1 MGSSGK
7 WGFLILS
14 CWRTRAPRKQRKMNA
29 INYVFILIA
38 GAAVASAGY
47 YCKTGFDV
55 PACLL
60 IEAAKLPPGPQATQ
74 DGRRVDCLLC
84 QARAVARRIR
94 DDLPANQVY
103 KPVCVGRKFAHQQYN
118 EYKNEVFCV
127 EIDGTEILGSRQK
140 GKNGNCKK
148 FPRKGS
154 KPKPKTVQPTQP
166 ALCMRKRRK
175 AVRAKSAYVPVCKGR
190 DFDVK
195 QCVGKW
201 CWCASAEGDVVPI
214 TFHRKGSLKP
224 PNCAGHRAFKFS
236 CKGKKGTQPHP
247 TDCSR
252 YVQCTPVGTFHCS
265 CVGGMK
271 FDRTEGVCNFKK

>member
-1 MGSSGK
+1 
-7 WGFLILS
+7 
-14 CWRTRAPRKQRKMNA
+14 
-29 INYVFILIA
+29 
-38 GAAVASAGY
+38 VASAGY

-60 IEAAKLPPGPQATQ
+60 IEAAKLPTGPQAAPKLQ
-74 DGRRVDCLLC
+74 VDCLLC

-148 FPRKGS
+148 FPRKGT
-154 KPKPKTVQPTQP
+154 KPKTVQPTQP
-166 ALCMRKRRK
+166 ALCMRKRRQ

-214 TFHRKGSLKP
+214 TFHRKGSPKP

-252 YVQCTPVGTFHCS
+252 YVQCTEVGTFHCG

-271 FDRTEGVCNFKK
+271 FDRTEGVCNFKKKVNCAKYYKQG

>member
-1 MGSSGK
+1 MG
-7 WGFLILS
+7 
-14 CWRTRAPRKQRKMNA
+14 
-29 INYVFILIA
+29 
-38 GAAVASAGY
+38 
-47 YCKTGFDV
+47 
-55 PACLL
+55 
-60 IEAAKLPPGPQATQ
+60 
-74 DGRRVDCLLC
+74 
-84 QARAVARRIR
+84 
-94 DDLPANQVY
+94 
-103 KPVCVGRKFAHQQYN
+103 CVGRKFAHQQYN

-148 FPRKGS
+148 FPRKGT
-154 KPKPKTVQPTQP
+154 KPKTVQPTQP
-166 ALCMRKRRK
+166 ALCMRKRRQ

-214 TFHRKGSLKP
+214 TFHRKGSPKP

-247 TDCSR
+247 TGREAPNRPTALGIELSNSAAKARKARSLIPQTAHD
-252 YVQCTPVGTFHCS
+252 TFSAQKSAHS
-265 CVGGMK
+265 TAV
-271 FDRTEGVCNFKK
+271 VSAA